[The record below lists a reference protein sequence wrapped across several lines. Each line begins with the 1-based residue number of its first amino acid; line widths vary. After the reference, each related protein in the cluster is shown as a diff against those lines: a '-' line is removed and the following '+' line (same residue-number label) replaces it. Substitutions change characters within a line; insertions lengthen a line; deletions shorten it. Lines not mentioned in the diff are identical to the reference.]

1 MICIK
6 KGTTYIV
13 ESIKKGAYYSNFY
26 GGALLQSGD
35 YELIKD
41 VLENKRDHELQTS
54 ELKWQKINHFNYKS
68 YIEAIDTFMDFVQ
81 AGKIKVRIMFTDNRY
96 TKPDLSEEQVDNEY
110 LLLYYQ
116 FLKHCFGLR
125 FLPPNQENHLELFLD
140 NIPEN
145 SERKAKFKKYLYGI
159 QLLPQFIDANIKLN
173 ERNINEVDS
182 KKHIIMQ
189 YLDVV
194 LGAMAY
200 RLNKLSDKRNPE
212 TGKRGKRTLAK
223 NKVYKHINLRI
234 RDIYPNFNIGITTG
248 TKEDFENLWFMPY
261 RHWKFKAKGSVP
273 K

>member
-1 MICIK
+1 MHQK
-6 KGTTYIV
+6 RYYIYCD
-13 ESIKKGAYYSNFY
+13 ESVKKGAFYSNFY
-26 GGALLQSGD
+26 GGALLQSTD

-41 VLENKRDHELQTS
+41 VLEDKRDHELQTS

-68 YIEAIDTFMDFVQ
+68 YIQAMDTFMDFVQ
-81 AGKIKVRIMFTDNRY
+81 AGKIKVRIMFTDNRF
-96 TKPDLSEEQVDNEY
+96 TKPDLSKEQVDNEY

-125 FLPPNQENHLELFLD
+125 FLPPHQENHLELFLD

-173 ERNINEVDS
+173 ERDINEVDS

-200 RLNKLSDKRNPE
+200 RLNKLNDNKNPE

-223 NKVYKHINLRI
+223 NKVYKHINTRI
-234 RDIYPNFNIGITTG
+234 RGVYPNFNIGITTG
-248 TKEDFENLWFMPY
+248 TQEYFDNLWRMPY
-261 RHWKFKAKGSVP
+261 RHWRFQAKGSVP